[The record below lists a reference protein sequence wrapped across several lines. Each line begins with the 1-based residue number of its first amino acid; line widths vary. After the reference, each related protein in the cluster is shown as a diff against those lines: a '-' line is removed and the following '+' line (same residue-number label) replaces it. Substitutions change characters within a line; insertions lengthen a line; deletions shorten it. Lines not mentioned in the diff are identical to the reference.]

1 MIGLAFALEH
11 EAAGIVHEL
20 RDADSFRVGELPC
33 RTGTLHGR
41 KAVVAILGMGAEAA
55 GRRAAILADHFS
67 LEVLILAGYAGALV
81 PAWKRNTALLAANYL
96 SSQAEPWAARL
107 PEIGRA
113 RLHSA
118 AEVAGTPTARREL
131 AEKGFEIVDM
141 ETGAVA
147 VVTTARNIP
156 LLPLRVIS
164 DEVGD
169 VLPTAALAAS
179 FDLKRQ
185 RPDALRLLA
194 YLATHPGEI
203 APFTRFVGHLGP
215 AREALTNAVRALIV

>member
-11 EAAGIVHEL
+11 EAAGIVREL
-20 RDADSFRVGELPC
+20 RDVDSFRVGELPC
-33 RTGTLHGR
+33 RTGTIAG
-41 KAVVAILGMGAEAA
+41 KKTVVAILGMGAETA
-55 GRRAAILADHFS
+55 GRRAAMLADHFS

-81 PAWKRNTALLAANYL
+81 PELKRNTALLAANYL
-96 SSQAEPWAARL
+96 SPAAEPWASRL
-107 PEIGRA
+107 TGTRRA
-113 RLHSA
+113 ALHSA
-118 AEVAGTPTARREL
+118 AAVAGTPEARREL
-131 AEKGFEIVDM
+131 AARGYEIVDM

-147 VVTTARNIP
+147 AMALAKNIP

-179 FDLKRQ
+179 FDLQRQ

-194 YLATHPGEI
+194 HLTLHPGEI
-203 APFTRFVGHLGP
+203 APFARFVGHLGP